1 MTGSPLAEEIP
12 LTLKAFSG
20 LSPRDKTA
28 TIISRGVEYFMRKQN
43 LDATVTAPH
52 IITHWIVTDLG
63 TAAGRQ
69 LLAHALDQMVC
80 FNLKCK

>member
-12 LTLKAFSG
+12 LTLEAFSG

-28 TIISRGVEYFMRKQN
+28 TIISRGVEYFVKKQN
-43 LDATVTAPH
+43 VDTTVTTPH
-52 IITHWIVTDLG
+52 IVTHWIVTDLG

-80 FNLKCK
+80 C